1 MCKNSLR
8 RKYRQLR
15 NEIPLHLRQSAESV
29 VTQRVTA
36 LKAFGECDT
45 LFAFISTKS
54 EVSTD
59 GIISAAFELN
69 KQVAVP
75 LVLNIE
81 KMCFIYIS
89 SLSDLKEGN
98 FGIREPK
105 YNIEKLAVPT
115 EHSLML
121 VPGLAFDKS
130 LNRLGYGG
138 GFYDRYM
145 SENSAPLKVGI
156 GFSVQYSEEA
166 LPRDEYDLPLD
177 ILITEKLMIG
187 V

>member
-1 MCKNSLR
+1 MCKNNLR

-15 NEIPLHLRQSAESV
+15 NEISLHLRQSAESV

-36 LKAFGECDT
+36 LKAFRECDT
-45 LFAFISTKS
+45 LFAFISAKA
-54 EVSTD
+54 EISTE
-59 GIISAAFELN
+59 GIIQTAFELN

-75 LVLNIE
+75 LVLDKE

-89 SLSDLKEGN
+89 SLSDLKEGS

-105 YNIEKLAVPT
+105 YDSEKLAVPT
-115 EHSLML
+115 KHSIML
-121 VPGLAFDKS
+121 VPALAFDKS

-138 GFYDRYM
+138 GYYDRYM
-145 SENSAPLKVGI
+145 AENPAPLKTGI
-156 GFSVQYSEEA
+156 GFSVQYSEEL

-177 ILITEKLMIG
+177 ILITENITIG